1 MIWKGEEMNY
11 MQYKKGIT
19 LKNDGDFYY
28 LNCLHSFRRKK
39 ILNHRKMYV
48 KINVFIILRCL
59 LKKIKL

>member
-1 MIWKGEEMNY
+1 MIWNGEEMNY

-39 ILNHRKMYV
+39 NLES
-48 KINVFIILRCL
+48 
-59 LKKIKL
+59 